1 MLTKQGDPQRGGSS
15 RTLGKKWIVR
25 FDRSATTTSNGLGI
39 VLTYEDG
46 DIMPLSFKLKFPYS
60 NNAAKYKAYLTGLA
74 IVLSIGVKRRK
85 TLTS

>member
-1 MLTKQGDPQRGGSS
+1 M
-15 RTLGKKWIVR
+15 R
-25 FDRSATTTSNGLGI
+25 FDRSATTTLNCLGI

-60 NNAAKYKAYLTGLA
+60 NNVAKYQAYLTGLA
-74 IVLSIGVKRRK
+74 IVLSIGVKHRK